1 MRRELGIARCGLAC
15 CLCSENADCG
25 GCAECQDKETCE
37 NRRCSIERGLESC
50 AACPEE
56 ACRKG
61 LLGQLRPRGFFGLS
75 GGLARSGCWTAWRRT
90 SGGGLSTTAADFR
103 GITTALRMRKRSSP
117 FSWAKAKRSPGKT
130 VLFDSFSLL

>member
-61 LLGQLRPRGFFGLS
+61 LLGQLRPRGF
-75 GGLARSGCWTAWRRT
+75 LAFVRRYGAERLLDCLEENERRGIVYHRSGFQ
-90 SGGGLSTTAADFR
+90 GDYDGFADAE
-103 GITTALRMRKRSSP
+103 ALISFLLGESKAEPGENSS
-117 FSWAKAKRSPGKT
+117 F
-130 VLFDSFSLL
+130 